1 VKFSGPLNLY
11 PNEISWEDPN
21 DLIPNEIKKRIGKMK
36 SKQWKRSF
44 EYFLESS
51 LRATSDGLFDC
62 IVNWKPIPP
71 EANAFVKE
79 IMVPMSEDISVDKE
93 GNFNGTPLMFAAY
106 FDSNKAV
113 TKLIERGWKT
123 DTANKNGRTA
133 LHYSAMNE
141 LSCRILLQKGANIDA
156 KDEDGK
162 TPLILAAYRGRLNVV
177 KLLLRSD
184 ADTQN
189 YRQLWED
196 RITACAAK
204 LL

>member
-1 VKFSGPLNLY
+1 MFV
-11 PNEISWEDPN
+11 
-21 DLIPNEIKKRIGKMK
+21 KKRI
-36 SKQWKRSF
+36 
-44 EYFLESS
+44 ESS

-133 LHYSAMNE
+133 LHYGAMRGNE

-184 ADTQN
+184 ADTQITDN
-189 YRQLWED
+189 YGKTAFQLAPRNCYECLEAHEM
-196 RITACAAK
+196 RLK
-204 LL
+204 N